1 MQMVSETISPV
12 QLLANQLNALKST
25 GPRTDAGKSNVRYN
39 ARRHGLTGQFYCLSE
54 GDEQAYLAYEAN
66 LLAELKP
73 VGHYESQIAICIVQD
88 RWRVN
93 RNKATEFNVYGQTS
107 NQFDNYPEPP
117 SPNIQAA
124 VLAAQVSQQNDR
136 YFANI
141 ALYET
146 RLHRIIAKNEKQLRE
161 LQAERRAAEAEAL
174 REAELLTRLAL
185 MKGEKP
191 AETITVP
198 SDTHPNGFVF
208 SADRILAIISRK
220 DRLAEAEFFEKRRWN
235 RSAAYPGKPVSIP
248 RAA

>member
-1 MQMVSETISPV
+1 MSTKISEL

-25 GPRTDAGKSNVRYN
+25 GPRTDAGKSSVRYN
-39 ARRHGLTGQFYCLSE
+39 ARRHGLTGQFYCMSE
-54 GDEQAYLAYEAN
+54 GDEQAYMAYEAN

-73 VGHYESQIAICIVQD
+73 VGHYESQIAICIIQD
-88 RWRVN
+88 RWRVS

-107 NQFDNYPEPP
+107 DQFDSYPEPP

-146 RLHRIIAKNEKQLRE
+146 RLHRIIAKHERQLRE

-191 AETITVP
+191 AENITVP
-198 SDTHPNGFVF
+198 SDIYPNGFVF
-208 SADRILAIISRK
+208 SSVRILAIIQRK
-220 DRLAEAEFFEKRRWN
+220 DRLAEAEFYEKKGWN
-235 RSAAYPGKPVSIP
+235 RSVEYA